1 MRIRMPRTIWLL
13 IGLLP
18 LGAHAAQIYL
28 CKTSQGAQYWSSD
41 WCNKSGGYTV
51 NAVTVPTG
59 MPFQE
64 QAKIGDQLMGRQAS
78 AVAEEDAA
86 RDRARTC
93 GAIDRELAEIWSRY
107 DKSQFNEVAQ
117 IGRDQTRTHE
127 LKARRNS
134 LGCQTR

>member
-1 MRIRMPRTIWLL
+1 MRIRMPKTIWLL

-18 LGAHAAQIYL
+18 LDGHAAQIYL
-28 CKTSQGAQYWSSD
+28 CKTNQGAQYWSSD

-59 MPFQE
+59 MPFKE
-64 QAKIGDQLMGRQAS
+64 QVKIGDQLMGRQSS
-78 AVAEEDAA
+78 AAAQEDAT
-86 RDRARTC
+86 RDRARAC

-107 DKSQFNEVAQ
+107 DKSQFNEAAQ
-117 IGRDQTRTHE
+117 IGRDQTRTRE
-127 LKARRNS
+127 LKARRNN